1 MFNVNVGKYIP
12 YIEPLGISY
21 VINVHKEFSGF
32 FIRKARWI
40 VPRLEQ
46 ISRLDIWPI
55 CFYENLHII
64 SRVVEIDESRE
75 SFEFNSGSQSHIP
88 MLFQQRP
95 LTPEVQPE
103 NESSTRRDFQKN
115 TFCLDS
121 RPYCSSLLLLVIQV
135 ENKKSYAA
143 KQHPEASPLVC
154 VTQNQKVSNNLGYIS
169 EDYSNI
175 IHKNTPKL

>member
-1 MFNVNVGKYIP
+1 MSTEI
-12 YIEPLGISY
+12 
-21 VINVHKEFSGF
+21 SGF
-32 FIRKARWI
+32 FIRKARWM

-64 SRVVEIDESRE
+64 SRVVEIDESLE

-115 TFCLDS
+115 TFSLDS

-169 EDYSNI
+169 QDYSNI

>member
-1 MFNVNVGKYIP
+1 MEI
-12 YIEPLGISY
+12 
-21 VINVHKEFSGF
+21 SGF
-32 FIRKARWI
+32 FIRKARWM

-64 SRVVEIDESRE
+64 SRVVEIDESLE

-115 TFCLDS
+115 TFSLDS
-121 RPYCSSLLLLVIQV
+121 RPYCSSLLLLVIRV
-135 ENKKSYAA
+135 ENKNLMPPNSILKLRLWFVSPKTKKSRTIWDTFQ
-143 KQHPEASPLVC
+143 KTT
-154 VTQNQKVSNNLGYIS
+154 VT
-169 EDYSNI
+169 
-175 IHKNTPKL
+175 